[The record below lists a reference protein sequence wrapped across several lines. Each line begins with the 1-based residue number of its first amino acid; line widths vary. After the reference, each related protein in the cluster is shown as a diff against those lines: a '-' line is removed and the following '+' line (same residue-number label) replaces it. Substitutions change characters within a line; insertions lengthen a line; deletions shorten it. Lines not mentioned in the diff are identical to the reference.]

1 MNILII
7 GNGFDLA
14 HKLPT
19 KYSDFLNEIQKDSK
33 FQNYLQKNNKS
44 IKKFNKLMNGKL
56 IKYLLKNN
64 AKHGWIDFEN
74 EMRLIIDAI
83 CVFPSLLKK
92 HTDLETKEILY
103 MVDKDILKELP
114 PFILQYIYS
123 RKREIKSTWN
133 DETLNKL
140 SQDVFEQIQS
150 FIQIF
155 KEYILWISTEIEIQ
169 NIKFFNDLKIDHL
182 LSFNYTDTFMKL
194 YNGNLNEENIC
205 YVHGKVSKNIEKGI
219 VMGVGSDY
227 YDENIHEEFL
237 EFFKFFQRYKFT
249 TDNKY
254 LDWINDNDIC
264 PNSEKNKVIIY
275 GHSLDPTDRDILKPF
290 FESNRTEIVI
300 YYLDNIDRLKLE
312 KNILKILGKNGFSS
326 YLMEPNS
333 KVKFK
338 KISNNT

>member
-33 FQNYLQKNNKS
+33 FQYFLQKNNKS
-44 IKKFNKLMNGKL
+44 IKKFNKLVNGKL
-56 IKYLLKNN
+56 IKHLLKSN

-83 CVFPSLLKK
+83 CVFPTLLKK
-92 HTDLETKEILY
+92 HTDLETKEIIY
-103 MVDKDILKELP
+103 MMDKDILKELP

-123 RKREIKSTWN
+123 RKGGIKSTWN

-140 SQDVFEQIQS
+140 SQDVFDQINL
-150 FIQIF
+150 FIQFF
-155 KEYILWISTEIEIQ
+155 KEYILWISSETEIHSI
-169 NIKFFNDLKIDHL
+169 NFFNDLKIDHL
-182 LSFNYTDTFMKL
+182 LTFNYTDTFIKL
-194 YNGNLNEENIC
+194 YKREMNEENIC

-254 LDWINDNDIC
+254 LDWVNDNDIR
-264 PNSEKNKVIIY
+264 PNSERNKVIIY

-290 FESNRTEIVI
+290 FESNNTDIDI
-300 YYLDNIDRLKLE
+300 YYLDNKDRLKLE

-326 YLMEPNS
+326 YLMEPNP

-338 KISNNT
+338 KIKIK